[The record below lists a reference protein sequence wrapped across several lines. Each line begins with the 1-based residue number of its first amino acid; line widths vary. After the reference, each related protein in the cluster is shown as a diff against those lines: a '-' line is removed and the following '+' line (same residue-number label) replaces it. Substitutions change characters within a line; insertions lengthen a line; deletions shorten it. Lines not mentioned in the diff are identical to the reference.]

1 MTGLSV
7 MAPSSTALRPAAVLG
22 DEFAA
27 GGVSDEFA
35 AGGVSKASSGLSR
48 GGPLGLSPT
57 AFFTCDDRRG
67 DRGGGSHDGS
77 NGGGSN
83 GGGGPPRRVPRTT

>member
-1 MTGLSV
+1 MIGN
-7 MAPSSTALRPAAVLG
+7 MGR
-22 DEFAA
+22 
-27 GGVSDEFA
+27 
-35 AGGVSKASSGLSR
+35 R